1 MPSVYD
7 LKPAFQGLLRPVL
20 RRLAGLGV
28 TANQVTVAAL
38 LMSFATGAVIVWRPV
53 PKSLLLLP
61 AVLFLRMALN
71 AMDGMLAR
79 EFDQKSRLG
88 AILNELGDV
97 LSDTAIYLPLALVP
111 GFSVWL
117 IFGIVLLS
125 ALSEM
130 TGVLGLMIGAS
141 RRYDGPMGKSDRA
154 FVFGA
159 LGLVLGFGVRSGRWL
174 SWLLAGVLALLLV
187 TVFNRARRALKEHP

>member
-7 LKPAFQGLLRPVL
+7 LKPAFQGLLRPLL
-20 RRLAGLGV
+20 RSMARIGV
-28 TANQVTVAAL
+28 TANQVTLAAL
-38 LMSFATGAVIVWRPV
+38 LMSFVTGATIIWCPLPRT
-53 PKSLLLLP
+53 LFLLP

-97 LSDTAIYLPLALVP
+97 LSDTAIYMPLALVP
-111 GFSVWL
+111 GFPIWL
-117 IFGIVLLS
+117 MFGIVLLS
-125 ALSEM
+125 AISEM

-159 LGLVLGFGVRSGRWL
+159 LGLALGFGVRSGRWL
-174 SWLLAGVLALLLV
+174 AWLLTAVLALLVV
-187 TVFNRARRALKEHP
+187 TIFNRARRALKEHP